1 MCMLNSQI
9 SVLGQRLCYHFK
21 LLIMSLG
28 KMIKQSCGGADNTS
42 SKRILM
48 YQFAVVADIMILF
61 QAIFTAVT
69 IYKWAMD
76 KPDAVLV
83 VHSVFPDVIWYCVFG
98 IIGGIAGV
106 NGFGKQA
113 KAKEE
118 STNEVD

>member
-1 MCMLNSQI
+1 
-9 SVLGQRLCYHFK
+9 
-21 LLIMSLG
+21 MSLSN
-28 KMIKQSCGGADNTS
+28 MIKQSCGGADNTS

-48 YQFAVVADIMILF
+48 YQFAIVADLMILF

-76 KPDAVLV
+76 VPEAVFE

-113 KAKEE
+113 TKDEKQNADEI
-118 STNEVD
+118 N